1 MPRGH
6 AGWSCGRPY
15 RRAEVRA
22 KWHSLARVTV
32 HELSRVDARR
42 IAVRAQMLDRDRPA
56 GLLDLVRQLTLLQ
69 VDLTTS
75 VAPSAD
81 LVVWSRLGSSYS
93 PSEMDVA
100 LANQT
105 LIELRGM
112 IRPGPD
118 LALYR
123 AEMANWAGLGELSPW
138 EENLRD
144 WVDANNACRLDILD
158 RLRADGPLPA
168 RGLPDTCDVPWRST
182 GWNNNR
188 NVIMLL
194 ELMGQR
200 GEVAVAGRDGRDRLW
215 DLAERLFPNTR
226 AVPIAKARRI
236 RDERRL
242 QSLGVARAHTVET
255 QIEPQYVNE
264 VGEPAVIDGVRGTW
278 RVDPAQLGQPF
289 AGRAALLSPLDRLI
303 YDRKRMTDIFE
314 FDYQLEMYKPAAK
327 RRWGYWALPILYGD
341 QLVGKLDATA
351 DRVAGVLRV
360 DAVHQDVPFTKAM
373 NTAIHREISDL
384 ATWLDLALD
393 LPRM

>member
-1 MPRGH
+1 
-6 AGWSCGRPY
+6 
-15 RRAEVRA
+15 
-22 KWHSLARVTV
+22 VTV

-112 IRPGPD
+112 IRPGAD

-168 RGLPDTCDVPWRST
+168 RGLPDICDVPWRST

-215 DLAERLFPNTR
+215 DLAERLFPNTQ

-303 YDRKRMTDIFE
+303 YDRKRMIEIFE

-341 QLVGKLDATA
+341 QLVGKLNATA
-351 DRVAGVLRV
+351 DRMAGVLRV

-384 ATWLDLALD
+384 ATWLDLTLD

>member
-1 MPRGH
+1 
-6 AGWSCGRPY
+6 
-15 RRAEVRA
+15 
-22 KWHSLARVTV
+22 VTV

-42 IAVRAQMLDRDRPA
+42 IAVRAQMLDRDRPD

-81 LVVWSRLGSSYS
+81 LVVWSRLGSSYA
-93 PSEMDVA
+93 PSEMEVA

-112 IRPGPD
+112 IRPGAD
-118 LALYR
+118 LALYW
-123 AEMANWAGLGELSPW
+123 ADMANWSGLGELSPW

-168 RGLPDTCDVPWRST
+168 RELPDTCDVPWRSS

-215 DLAERLFPNTR
+215 DLAERLFPKTR
-226 AVPIAKARRI
+226 AVPTAEARRI

-242 QSLGVARAHTVET
+242 QSLGVARAHAVET
-255 QIEPQYVNE
+255 PIEPQDVNE

-278 RVDPAQLGQPF
+278 RVDPAQLGQSF

-303 YDRKRMTDIFE
+303 YDRKRMTELFE
-314 FDYQLEMYKPAAK
+314 YDYQLEMYKPAAK

-341 QLVGKLDATA
+341 RLVGKLDATA
-351 DRVAGVLRV
+351 DRKAGVLRV
-360 DAVHQDVPFTKAM
+360 DAVHEDIPFGKAM
-373 NTAIHREISDL
+373 KSAIHREISDL

-393 LPRM
+393 LPQI

>member
-1 MPRGH
+1 M
-6 AGWSCGRPY
+6 
-15 RRAEVRA
+15 

-112 IRPGPD
+112 IRPGAD

-123 AEMANWAGLGELSPW
+123 AEMTNWAELGELSPW

-144 WVDANNACRLDILD
+144 WVEANNACRLDILD

-168 RGLPDTCDVPWRST
+168 RGLRDTCDVPWRST

-226 AVPIAKARRI
+226 AIPIAKARRI

-242 QSLGVARAHTVET
+242 QSLGIARAHTVET
-255 QIEPQYVNE
+255 QIEPQYVND
-264 VGEPAVIDGVRGTW
+264 VGEPAVIEGVRGTW

-341 QLVGKLDATA
+341 QLVGKVDATA
-351 DRVAGVLRV
+351 DRMAGVLRV
-360 DAVHQDVPFTKAM
+360 DAVHQDVPFTKTM

>member
-1 MPRGH
+1 M
-6 AGWSCGRPY
+6 
-15 RRAEVRA
+15 
-22 KWHSLARVTV
+22 TV

-42 IAVRAQMLDRDRPA
+42 IAVRAQMLDRNRPE
-56 GLLDLVRQLTLLQ
+56 GLHDLVRQLTLLQ
-69 VDLTTS
+69 VDLTTH

-81 LVVWSRLGSSYS
+81 LIAWSRLGSSYS
-93 PSEMDVA
+93 PSELEVA

-112 IRPGPD
+112 IRPGED

-123 AEMANWAGLGELSPW
+123 AEMVNWSGLGELSPW

-144 WVDANNACRLDILD
+144 WVAANDACRLDILD
-158 RLRADGPLPA
+158 RLRADGPLSA
-168 RGLPDTCDVPWRST
+168 REIPDTCDVPWRST

-215 DLAERLFPNTR
+215 DLAERLFPNAR
-226 AVPIAKARRI
+226 AIPVAKARRI

-242 QSLGVARAHTVET
+242 QSLGIARANAVGT
-255 QIEPQYVNE
+255 QIEPLDVNE

-289 AGRAALLSPLDRLI
+289 SGRAALLSPLDRLV

-314 FDYQLEMYKPAAK
+314 YDYQLEMYKPAAK

-341 QLVGKLDATA
+341 RLVGKLDATA
-351 DRVAGVLRV
+351 DRKVGVLRV
-360 DAVHQDVPFTKAM
+360 DAIHEDLPFTKA
-373 NTAIHREISDL
+373 TSGAIRREIDDL
-384 ATWLDLALD
+384 AKWLDLALD
-393 LPRM
+393 LPRT

>member
-1 MPRGH
+1 
-6 AGWSCGRPY
+6 
-15 RRAEVRA
+15 
-22 KWHSLARVTV
+22 VTV
-32 HELSRVDARR
+32 HELSRVEARR
-42 IAVRAQMLDRDRPA
+42 IAVRAQMLDRNRPD
-56 GLLDLVRQLTLLQ
+56 GLHDLVHRLTLLQ
-69 VDLTTS
+69 VDLTIH

-81 LVVWSRLGSSYS
+81 LIVWSRLGSSYA
-93 PSEMDVA
+93 PSELDVA

-112 IRPGPD
+112 IRPGED

-123 AEMANWAGLGELSPW
+123 SDMARWSGLGELRPW

-226 AVPIAKARRI
+226 AIPSARARRI

-242 QSLGVARAHTVET
+242 QSLGLARAHAVET
-255 QIEPQYVNE
+255 QIEPLDVDE

-289 AGRAALLSPLDRLI
+289 SGRAALLSPLDRLI
-303 YDRKRMTDIFE
+303 YDRKRMIELFE

-341 QLVGKLDATA
+341 QLVGKVDAAA
-351 DRVAGVLRV
+351 DRKAGVLRV
-360 DAVHQDVPFTKAM
+360 DTIHQDMPFTKAM
-373 NTAIHREISDL
+373 GAAIDREIRDL
-384 ATWLDLALD
+384 ATWLQLALD
-393 LPRM
+393 LPRK